1 MAEFPH
7 IPSKHPSIQQPFGRG
22 QATGLLLPCAAVQQ
36 MRVAVQASAYER
48 FKRQAV
54 STAAKDGLFLL

>member
-1 MAEFPH
+1 MAEVPQV
-7 IPSKHPSIQQPFGRG
+7 PSKGPSIQQPFSRG
-22 QATGLLLPCAAVQQ
+22 QATGLLPPRAVERQ
-36 MRVAVQASAYER
+36 MRVAVRASAYER